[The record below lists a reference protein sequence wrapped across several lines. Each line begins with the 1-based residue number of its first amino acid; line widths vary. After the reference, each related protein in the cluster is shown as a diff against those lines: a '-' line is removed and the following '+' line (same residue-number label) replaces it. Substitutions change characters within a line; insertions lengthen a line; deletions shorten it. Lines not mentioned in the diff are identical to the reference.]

1 MPGKATAIA
10 RPNIALVKYWGRR
23 DAALN
28 IPLTNSV
35 SMTLAGLTT
44 RTTVEFAADLDADTL
59 VLNGEDAGKEATER
73 VAQHMDHMRR
83 AASVEQHARV
93 ESVNS
98 FPASA
103 GLASSAS
110 AFAALT
116 VAAADAMGL
125 ERTPEELS
133 ALARLGSGSAAR
145 SLMGGFV
152 EWEVG
157 GDHESSTAHQLAG
170 EDHWDLH
177 DVVLLVEEGEKD
189 VGSSHGHSLANTSP
203 LLKGRLKAVDTMLPK
218 LREGI
223 QERDLTTVGEVAEA
237 DALAMHAVMMTSEPS
252 LLYWAPETVAI
263 LQAVRRWRRDGL
275 EAYCT
280 IDAGPNV
287 HVLCEGADVPEVRDR
302 AAKELELSGAQVV
315 DAGPG
320 AGPELVDDHLF

>member
-1 MPGKATAIA
+1 MTGKSTAIA
-10 RPNIALVKYWGRR
+10 RPNIALIKYWGRR
-23 DAALN
+23 DASLN

-44 RTTVEFAADLDADTL
+44 RTTVELREDLSTDTL

-73 VAQHMDHMRR
+73 VVRHMDHMRR
-83 AASVEQHARV
+83 AAGVELHARV

-116 VAAADAMGL
+116 VAAADAMDL
-125 ERTPEELS
+125 DRSPEELS

-157 GDHESSTAHQLAG
+157 GDHESSTAHQLAP
-170 EDHWDLH
+170 ESHWDLH

-189 VGSSHGHSLANTSP
+189 VGSSQGHGLAKSSP
-203 LLKGRLKAVDTMLPK
+203 LLKGRLKAVDTMLPE

-223 QERDLTTVGEVAEA
+223 RDRDLTTVGKVAEA
-237 DALAMHAVMMTSEPS
+237 DALAMHAVMMTSDPS
-252 LLYWAPETVAI
+252 LLYWAPGTVEI
-263 LQAVRRWRRDGL
+263 LHAVRRWRREGL
-275 EAYCT
+275 EAYFT

-287 HVLCEGADVPEVRDR
+287 HVLTEAADVPELKQR
-302 AAKELELSGAQVV
+302 ARSELGLAGDQVV

-320 AGPELVDDHLF
+320 AGPELTKDHLF